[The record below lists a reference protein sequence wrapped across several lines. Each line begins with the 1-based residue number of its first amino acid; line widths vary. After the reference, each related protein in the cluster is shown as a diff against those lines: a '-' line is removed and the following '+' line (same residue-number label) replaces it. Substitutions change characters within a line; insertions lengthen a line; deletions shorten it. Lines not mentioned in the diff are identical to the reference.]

1 MPAAPPDAAPPD
13 AAPPD
18 SAPLAASRTWRRAF
32 GDLVA
37 GWQQRELWGHLG
49 WQDIRQ
55 RYRRSVLGPLWI
67 TISMAVTAAALGL
80 LYSQL
85 FAQPLKTF
93 LPYVTVG
100 FIVWGFIQGC
110 INEGTEVFTANEGLI
125 RHLPSPISV
134 HVFRLIWRQILFF
147 AHNLAVYLVMVVF
160 FDVRLGPG
168 TLLAIPAFVLLV
180 LNGIWVALLVG
191 IVSTRFR
198 DIPPVTQSIVQL
210 MFFLTPIVWVYDQ
223 LLENPRTAARA
234 RLVEFNPF
242 LHFVE
247 IIRRPLLGQS
257 FEPRY
262 WYVVIAITVVGWL
275 LALVFMRNYRARV
288 SYWV

>member
-1 MPAAPPDAAPPD
+1 MVATPPDAAPL
-13 AAPPD
+13 AP
-18 SAPLAASRTWRRAF
+18 SRTWRRAF

-85 FAQPLKTF
+85 FGQPLKTF

-110 INEGTEVFTANEGLI
+110 INEGTEVFTSYEGLI

-134 HVFRLIWRQILFF
+134 HVFRLVWRQILFF
-147 AHNLAVYLVMVVF
+147 VHNLAVYVVMVAIFRV
-160 FDVRLGPG
+160 PINAG
-168 TLLAIPAFVLLV
+168 TLVAVPAFALLV
-180 LNGIWVALLVG
+180 LNGFWVVAVVC
-191 IVSTRFR
+191 IMSTRFR

-223 LLENPRTAARA
+223 LQQNAATAARA

-242 LHFVE
+242 
-247 IIRRPLLGQS
+247 
-257 FEPRY
+257 
-262 WYVVIAITVVGWL
+262 
-275 LALVFMRNYRARV
+275 
-288 SYWV
+288 